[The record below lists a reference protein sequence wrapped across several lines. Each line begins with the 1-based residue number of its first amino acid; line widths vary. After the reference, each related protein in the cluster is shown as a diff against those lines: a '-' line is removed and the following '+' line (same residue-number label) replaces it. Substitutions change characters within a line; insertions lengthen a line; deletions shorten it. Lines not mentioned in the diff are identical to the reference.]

1 MLLKT
6 WALIILI
13 LGLFA
18 GIISINPINS
28 IIGLI
33 LIFMAS
39 AVYFIILGIN
49 FIAFLYLIIYVG
61 AIAILFLF
69 VIMMINIKFIEI
81 QNDYNEKLFKTIP
94 LIAFFISLLL
104 TIYSNQFDI
113 NYNPFVYYSNNL
125 FNWSIS
131 LHNYLSGP
139 ILPIAKI
146 LYTNYFLYLIT
157 FSLLLLLA
165 MVGPIILFI
174 S

>member
-1 MLLKT
+1 
-6 WALIILI
+6 LI

-125 FNWSIS
+125 FN
-131 LHNYLSGP
+131 
-139 ILPIAKI
+139 
-146 LYTNYFLYLIT
+146 
-157 FSLLLLLA
+157 
-165 MVGPIILFI
+165 
-174 S
+174 